1 MFSSDKTIVKSL
13 CGDELAR
20 KITNIL
26 SISYSFRPLNLIAV
40 GRDGASVNGSATRRV
55 KVVYPELVDITCFSQ
70 MLNRVGEHFITS
82 NLSEFTTS

>member
-26 SISYSFRPLNLIAV
+26 SISYSIRPSNLIAV
-40 GRDGASVNGSATRRV
+40 VRDGASVNGSATRRV
-55 KVVYPELVDITCFSQ
+55 KVVYPELVDITC
-70 MLNRVGEHFITS
+70 LYKC
-82 NLSEFTTS
+82 